1 MFMLQLRLCGCWTVL
16 NLMQSHFSK
25 GRQGGHRFNLGRG
38 VCGVQVLLQN
48 SLFWNWESSDDPLF
62 NTEILRW
69 VQGSGSSPT
78 PSGKRVLLQNASCHL
93 ALQHSQVPQPLL
105 CIQYSWGTW
114 LVATSSL
121 GIFSTGW
128 APSDWQGS
136 RPPWRTKS
144 TLSGSTSPR
153 PAISRYVQSGASSCA
168 KIGGA
173 HFLDVTGS
181 IQDPIAVPGPCE
193 VTEF

>member
-16 NLMQSHFSK
+16 NLILSHFSK

-48 SLFWNWESSDDPLF
+48 SLFWNWEASDDPLF
-62 NTEILRW
+62 NTGILRW

-78 PSGKRVLLQNASCHL
+78 PSGKIVLLQNASCH
-93 ALQHSQVPQPLL
+93 
-105 CIQYSWGTW
+105 

-193 VTEF
+193 VTEC

>member
-16 NLMQSHFSK
+16 NLILSDFSK

-48 SLFWNWESSDDPLF
+48 SLFWNWEASDDPLF
-62 NTEILRW
+62 NTGILRW

-105 CIQYSWGTW
+105 WYTIQLGNLTSCNIIIGNLFNRMGT
-114 LVATSSL
+114 LGLTGQQATVEDQIYIVRVYL
-121 GIFSTGW
+121 
-128 APSDWQGS
+128 
-136 RPPWRTKS
+136 TKAGNLKVC
-144 TLSGSTSPR
+144 T
-153 PAISRYVQSGASSCA
+153 VW
-168 KIGGA
+168 
-173 HFLDVTGS
+173 S
-181 IQDPIAVPGPCE
+181 I
-193 VTEF
+193 

>member
-48 SLFWNWESSDDPLF
+48 SLFWNWEASDDPLF
-62 NTEILRW
+62 NTGILRW

-93 ALQHSQVPQPLL
+93 ALQHSQLGNL
-105 CIQYSWGTW
+105 TSCNIIIGNLFNRMGT
-114 LVATSSL
+114 LGLTGQQATVEDQIYIVRVYL
-121 GIFSTGW
+121 
-128 APSDWQGS
+128 
-136 RPPWRTKS
+136 TKAGNLKVC
-144 TLSGSTSPR
+144 T
-153 PAISRYVQSGASSCA
+153 VW
-168 KIGGA
+168 
-173 HFLDVTGS
+173 S
-181 IQDPIAVPGPCE
+181 I
-193 VTEF
+193 